1 MREICAQANAARAE
15 AAGARA
21 EAERQRAA
29 LACAEGAVAEKLAA
43 AEKRWQEEVN
53 GATAAAS
60 ARAAE
65 MFRKLRSP

>member
-1 MREICAQANAARAE
+1 MRRWSKVRRVREICAQANA
-15 AAGARA
+15 
-21 EAERQRAA
+21 
-29 LACAEGAVAEKLAA
+29 LACAEGAAAEKLAA